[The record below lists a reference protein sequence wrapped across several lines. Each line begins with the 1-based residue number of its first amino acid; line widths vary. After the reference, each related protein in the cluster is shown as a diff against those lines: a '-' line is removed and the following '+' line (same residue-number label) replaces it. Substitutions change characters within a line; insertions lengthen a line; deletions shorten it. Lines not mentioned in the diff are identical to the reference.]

1 MQIPQLQKLLII
13 LLTIIVLNGCNKE
26 IEDIPLEKEQKD
38 ISKINIDEVLRN
50 FDKKDKDILC
60 KELVNKKEEY
70 LECVKEAVKNKPT
83 IKNLEYLA
91 GLYVVKRE
99 FQNAIKVY
107 EEAIKKGSKKATYS
121 LAGLY
126 NEQTKQREKA
136 KKLFMSIKE
145 YKDSTCQIGG
155 ILALK
160 DNDDAF
166 DFYEDQIKKGNN
178 KAYICQGLLHVKERN
193 YYEAKDSYEKLL
205 SLGDKEAYFYL
216 GNLYS
221 AYLLKHGRAI
231 DSYTKAAKELEDGNE
246 RKVLSMLNL
255 GAEYASYNRY
265 DDAVY
270 WLVQALK
277 AKKIEFP
284 IEYKEVNPLESL
296 VYLYRKTNNEE
307 NMIKVL
313 KKLQELGE
321 SGGYSDLAIY
331 YKKHKNYKKAEEIF
345 RECIN
350 KGFGDCAAGL
360 GTMYYDLGDKDKTK
374 ESYMIGVSMGNS
386 YSMRGLAL
394 YYKLM
399 EKDYKKSIF
408 WFKKATKLGDEIA
421 ARNLAWLYEKE
432 LKDEEKAKI
441 WFKKA
446 YDLGDKSLEKKL
458 KKLGVL

>member
-1 MQIPQLQKLLII
+1 MQIPNLQKLLII
-13 LLTIIVLNGCNKE
+13 LLTIIILNGCNKE

-38 ISKINIDEVLRN
+38 ISNINIDEVLKN

-60 KELVNKKEEY
+60 KELVNKKQEY
-70 LECVKEAVKNKPT
+70 LECVKEEVKSRPT

-126 NEQTKQREKA
+126 NEQTKQRDKA

-155 ILALK
+155 ILALE

-166 DFYEDQIKKGNN
+166 DFYEEQIKKGNN

-193 YYEAKDSYEKLL
+193 YYDAKESYEKLL
-205 SLGDKEAYFYL
+205 SLGYKEAYFYL

-231 DSYTKAAKELEDGNE
+231 DSYTKATKELEDENE
-246 RKVLSMLNL
+246 RKVLSMYNL
-255 GAEYASYNRY
+255 GIEYFRFDRY
-265 DDAVY
+265 DDAIY
-270 WLVQALK
+270 WFIKALK
-277 AKKIEFP
+277 AKEIEVP
-284 IEYKEVNPLESL
+284 LAYKDNAFLGLVN
-296 VYLYRKTNNEE
+296 VYREIDDENN
-307 NMIKVL
+307 MKKVL
-313 KKLQELGE
+313 FKMQELGDIN
-321 SGGYSDLAIY
+321 GYLDLAIY

-345 RECIN
+345 MQCIN

-360 GTMYYDLGDKDKTK
+360 GAMYYRLKDYEKAKNAYKIGIALGSSDA
-374 ESYMIGVSMGNS
+374 MINFAV
-386 YSMRGLAL
+386 
-394 YYKLM
+394 YYDVV
-399 EKDYKKSIF
+399 EKDYEKSIILYEQ
-408 WFKKATKLGDEIA
+408 AAKLGDEIA

-432 LKDEEKAKI
+432 LKDDEKAKI